1 MMELTAEVRE
11 AILQHAKD
19 DAPNEACGLIAM
31 FNDKMVY
38 YPRENICAFPD
49 QAFGLDG
56 YAEIEDKVDA
66 VGGEIIGLV
75 HSHPGL
81 GIEFSSLDLKA
92 CRISDL
98 EWVLVDPVSEEWG
111 YCKPSEVSFKLEKAL
126 EREELAQ

>member
-38 YPRENICAFPD
+38 YPRENICAFPEE
-49 QAFGLDG
+49 AFGLDG
-56 YAEIEDKVDA
+56 YAEIEDKVDEL
-66 VGGEIIGLV
+66 GGEITALV

-98 EWVLVDPVSEEWG
+98 EWVVVDPVSEEWG

-126 EREELAQ
+126 EREALQ